1 MKQWNQI
8 FQRLSEFVNGAL
20 PMDPKVKYSVKKYS
34 KTYGLLEKYD
44 QEALSDPKVL
54 AEPERLSPY
63 IRELQKGSRNARRT
77 DSAV

>member
-34 KTYGLLEKYD
+34 KTYGLLEKSD
-44 QEALSDPKVL
+44 Q
-54 AEPERLSPY
+54 
-63 IRELQKGSRNARRT
+63 
-77 DSAV
+77 